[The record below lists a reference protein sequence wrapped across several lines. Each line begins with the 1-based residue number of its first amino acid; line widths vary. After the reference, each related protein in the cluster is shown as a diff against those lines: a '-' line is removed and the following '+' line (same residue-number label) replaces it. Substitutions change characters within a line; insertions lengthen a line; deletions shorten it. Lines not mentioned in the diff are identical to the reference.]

1 MLYVMATGMPTMD
14 PFPLITYAGCG
25 LLVHEGRETPWE
37 ATAAGGRG
45 VGMAE
50 REGWLA
56 AALAQVRGVEIDEA
70 AVRAHMVRPD
80 SLLNV
85 HSDRGIAGALAERAV
100 DRPPFPVPVF
110 WGFDAAGF
118 MALLQDALATVA
130 GYSIG
135 LTENGSLIG
144 QADQNWAQWPQDGAE
159 GWTPDTRMH
168 VASLNKIV
176 TAIAMTRLL
185 QEVGLGPGTLIYD
198 YLPEYWEK
206 GPGIENVTF
215 DNVMAHTSGLGFYA
229 DSPPADFGYIKS
241 QIAAGTIVAGTD
253 NRGSYSYQNVNYGLL
268 RVLLATV
275 NGNVPV
281 DLDVGNE
288 FADALW
294 DCATIQAYASYVAN
308 YVFAPAGV
316 TGPGFTHEAADALG
330 YNFPVDADQVGWNSG
345 PLAAYA
351 GADGYH
357 MSVNELLRVMA
368 AFRRG
373 GTIVSPAQAQ
383 AMLDAGYGVNLPI
396 KMDTQLGPVYHKIG
410 TWDNSSQWG
419 FQWEQGVAFFLPL
432 NMELVVLVNSPVA
445 GQQDGNFLYSVVSQ
459 AYLWNIV
466 QIPRPSEP

>member
-1 MLYVMATGMPTMD
+1 
-14 PFPLITYAGCG
+14 
-25 LLVHEGRETPWE
+25 
-37 ATAAGGRG
+37 
-45 VGMAE
+45 MAE

-56 AALAQVRGVEIDEA
+56 AALAQLRGVEIDEA
-70 AVRAHMVRPD
+70 AVRAHMVRPE
-80 SLLNV
+80 SLLNA
-85 HSDRGIAGALAERAV
+85 HSDRGIAGAPAERAV
-100 DRPPFPVPVF
+100 HSPPFPVPVF

-118 MALLQDALATVA
+118 MALLQEALAHTVA

-144 QADQNWAQWPQDGAE
+144 LAVQNWAKWPQDGAE
-159 GWTPDTRMH
+159 GWALDTRMH

-206 GPGIENVTF
+206 GHDIEYVTF
-215 DNVMAHTSGLGFYA
+215 DNLMAHTSGLGFYA
-229 DSPPADFGYIKS
+229 DSPPADFQYMRSLIL
-241 QIAAGTIVAGTD
+241 AGTY
-253 NRGSYSYQNVNYGLL
+253 NRGQYSYQNVNYGLL

-281 DLDVGNE
+281 DWNVGNE

-294 DCATIQAYASYVAN
+294 DCATIQAYASYVAD

-316 TGPGFTHEAADALG
+316 TGPVFTHEAADALG
-330 YNFPVDADQVGWNSG
+330 YTFPVEGIVEGIGWNSG
-345 PLAAYA
+345 DLSCLA

-357 MSVNELLRVMA
+357 MSASDLLRVMA

-383 AMLDAGYGVNLPI
+383 AALDAGYGVNLPI
-396 KMDTQLGPVYHKIG
+396 KVDTQLGPVYHKIG
-410 TWDNSSQWG
+410 TWDNGS
-419 FQWEQGVAFFLPL
+419 QWEQGVAFFLPL

-445 GQQDGNFLYSVVSQ
+445 PVDGQQDDGNFLYSIVSDC
-459 AYLWNIV
+459 YLWNIV

>member
-1 MLYVMATGMPTMD
+1 
-14 PFPLITYAGCG
+14 
-25 LLVHEGRETPWE
+25 
-37 ATAAGGRG
+37 
-45 VGMAE
+45 MAE

-56 AALAQVRGVEIDEA
+56 AALAQVRGVEFDEA
-70 AVRAHMVRPD
+70 AVRARMTRPE
-80 SLLNV
+80 SLLNA
-85 HSDRGIAGALAERAV
+85 HSDGGRAGAPAERAV
-100 DRPPFPVPVF
+100 HRPPFPVPVF
-110 WGFDAAGF
+110 YAFDAAGF
-118 MALLQDALATVA
+118 IALLQDALAHTVA

-144 QADQNWAQWPQDGAE
+144 QANQNWAKWPVDGAE

-185 QEVGLGPGTLIYD
+185 PEAGLGPDTLIYD
-198 YLPEYWEK
+198 YLPGYWAK
-206 GPGIENVTF
+206 GPHIELVTF
-215 DNVMAHTSGLGFYA
+215 GNLLAHRSGLAFYA
-229 DSPPADFGYIKS
+229 DSPPAGIQYMKS
-241 QIAAGTIVAGTD
+241 QVAAGVPDLSNIGE
-253 NRGSYSYQNVNYGLL
+253 YSYQNVNYGLL

-281 DLDVGNE
+281 DWNVPAE

-294 DCATIQAYASYVAN
+294 DCATIAAYASYVAS

-316 TGPGFTHEAADALG
+316 TGPGFTHEAADALAYKFSVG
-330 YNFPVDADQVGWNSG
+330 GVGVEGPGWNSSPSG
-345 PLAAYA
+345 ELAHLA

-373 GTIVSPAQAQ
+373 GNIVSTAQAQ

-396 KMDTQLGPVYHKIG
+396 VDTQLGLAYYKIG
-410 TWDNSSQWG
+410 TWSNNG
-419 FQWEQGVAFFLPL
+419 QWEQGVAFFLPL
-432 NMELVVLVNSPVA
+432 NMELVVLVNSPVD
-445 GQQDGNFLYSVVSQ
+445 GHDKQQDGSFLYSVVWD
-459 AYLWNIV
+459 AYLLNIV